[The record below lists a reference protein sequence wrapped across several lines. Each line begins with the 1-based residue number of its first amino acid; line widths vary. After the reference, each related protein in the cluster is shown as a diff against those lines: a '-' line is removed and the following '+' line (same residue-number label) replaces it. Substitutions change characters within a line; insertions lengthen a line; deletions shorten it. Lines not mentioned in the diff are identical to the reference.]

1 MEINVTI
8 KPEFDKAL
16 ALAASAFKIAGEFEY
31 LADETNLDRMFGCF
45 DTLMRG
51 EYPIDTIESMAEYLN
66 SFDNCIAFNQ
76 NLREINKYLTEYHS

>member
-16 ALAASAFKIAGEFEY
+16 DLAASAFKIAGEFEY
-31 LADETNLDRMFGCF
+31 IAEETNLDRMYGCF

-51 EYPIDTIESMAEYLN
+51 EYPIDTIEEVVNYVHTSV
-66 SFDNCIAFNQ
+66 DCVAFNN
-76 NLREINKYLTEYHS
+76 NLVAINDYLTRYHA